1 MSDDRSPAGEALYRS
16 MRNLAEAMGEW
27 LERMRPAFDTLLEV
41 ANRPEVRE
49 AITRAQSQPR
59 PRPCY
64 CFCPRLHPSDKGICD
79 GEGVTTRLF
88 TSKLTGPVDVSLCG
102 PCDAARGHH
111 KARVNRYLAGSLARF
126 RTRASG
132 RVAGGVRPARRGL
145 PPTPQRR
152 RRYGTRTCPPAGL
165 SRVLAGKT
173 RMRRRPA
180 TLTGQTSNRPF
191 PGAATRVAPAAR
203 RATRC
208 SQGRGG

>member
-16 MRNLAEAMGEW
+16 MRDLAEAMGEW
-27 LERMRPAFDTLLEV
+27 LERMRPAFDALLEV

-111 KARVNRYLAGSLARF
+111 KARVNRYLADSLARF

-132 RVAGGVRPARRGL
+132 RVAGGVRPARRG
-145 PPTPQRR
+145 
-152 RRYGTRTCPPAGL
+152 
-165 SRVLAGKT
+165 
-173 RMRRRPA
+173 
-180 TLTGQTSNRPF
+180 
-191 PGAATRVAPAAR
+191 
-203 RATRC
+203 
-208 SQGRGG
+208 